1 MTVSMIAA
9 LGRNNEIG
17 RGNDLVFHFHKDM
30 KFFRETTTGGTVV
43 MGRKTFESL
52 PKVLPKRRNII
63 ISTNKNLKID
73 GAEVCFSIEE
83 AAQLFENDEKVFII
97 GGGRIYSEFLPF
109 ADKLYLTEVDA
120 ECDDADTFFPHFD
133 KEEWAREV
141 LAEHNEEGIDY
152 QHILYTKKC

>member
-17 RGNDLVFHFHKDM
+17 RGNDLVFHFRKDM

-73 GAEVCFSIEE
+73 GAEVCSSIEE

-97 GGGRIYSEFLPF
+97 GGGRIYSL
-109 ADKLYLTEVDA
+109 
-120 ECDDADTFFPHFD
+120 C
-133 KEEWAREV
+133 
-141 LAEHNEEGIDY
+141 G
-152 QHILYTKKC
+152 